1 MPNSE
6 MSQDFSPFHP
16 WLNRTAQGRQT
27 DDRLLCAWFYWW
39 LQQTNTADMLD
50 LALDYIKD
58 VQKQVK
64 VYAHI
69 QKPFFSTEWFGL
81 FFSFLEEL

>member
-1 MPNSE
+1 
-6 MSQDFSPFHP
+6 
-16 WLNRTAQGRQT
+16 
-27 DDRLLCAWFYWW
+27 
-39 LQQTNTADMLD
+39 MLD

-69 QKPFFSTEWFGL
+69 QKTFFSAE
-81 FFSFLEEL
+81 